1 MKFNSVIFSPDLYSA
16 MDEYYKIQTILK
28 KEICSAFGINI
39 QVEKALPPNSALF
52 VDHRGNIVAVFT
64 DGKLVELPQDFAIN
78 YLALHPSVLKKTPG
92 G

>member
-1 MKFNSVIFSPDLYSA
+1 MKFNTVIFSPDLHSA
-16 MDEYYKIQTILK
+16 MDEYYKLK
-28 KEICSAFGINI
+28 AIVREEICLAFGIKISVN
-39 QVEKALPPNSALF
+39 KYLPAGSALF